1 MTPSIRLARP
11 YGPSLEVMYKGEWNG
26 KGLLDKEFRALFDS
40 EAILASNWYHQRL
53 EARVS
58 VTRAYWEGRIEYLN
72 DFLADNANRE
82 ASERLEVEGRKDF
95 AEEALSRL
103 ENEGFAVDRIHGCLG
118 TDPFLLP
125 REES

>member
-1 MTPSIRLARP
+1 M
-11 YGPSLEVMYKGEWNG
+11 
-26 KGLLDKEFRALFDS
+26 
-40 EAILASNWYHQRL
+40 
-53 EARVS
+53 S
-58 VTRAYWEGRIEYLN
+58 VTRAYWEGRIVYLN

-103 ENEGFAVDRIHGCLG
+103 EDEGVAVDRIHGCLG